1 MRLSSRR
8 GTRGDSPSAESSHRP
23 LCRKRRRIGHP
34 SRGRAEGARAQGS
47 GRARK
52 EDSRSSGHV
61 GVSCRGWRVLDWGG
75 LKELRRQGD
84 GMGVRVFGVESMRC
98 LVVRQDQR
106 VCCRRV
112 ELAPLDWV
120 KLLRRIFPAFWR
132 SPCIYVFIHLTT
144 RLREMVEASN
154 LPLDLFTTNSPAKHP
169 PWCAN
174 RYPAPGL
181 SIMNNF
187 GVIELAGAKTTSAP
201 GWAYVPD
208 TAIAPGSAGIQPVN
222 RKRARNP
229 TGGGPSLSDLTARQ
243 ENKIRK
249 EVEALGKDGSRDNTI
264 PLPAKSGRSTY

>member
-8 GTRGDSPSAESSHRP
+8 GTGGDSPSAESSHRP
-23 LCRKRRRIGHP
+23 LCRKRRCIGHP

-98 LVVRQDQR
+98 LVLRQDQQ

-132 SPCIYVFIHLTT
+132 SPCIYAFILPRGCERWLRHLICLWTSSQPTPPQNTLHGARIDT
-144 RLREMVEASN
+144 RRRVSAS
-154 LPLDLFTTNSPAKHP
+154 
-169 PWCAN
+169 
-174 RYPAPGL
+174 
-181 SIMNNF
+181 
-187 GVIELAGAKTTSAP
+187 
-201 GWAYVPD
+201 
-208 TAIAPGSAGIQPVN
+208 
-222 RKRARNP
+222 
-229 TGGGPSLSDLTARQ
+229 
-243 ENKIRK
+243 
-249 EVEALGKDGSRDNTI
+249 
-264 PLPAKSGRSTY
+264 